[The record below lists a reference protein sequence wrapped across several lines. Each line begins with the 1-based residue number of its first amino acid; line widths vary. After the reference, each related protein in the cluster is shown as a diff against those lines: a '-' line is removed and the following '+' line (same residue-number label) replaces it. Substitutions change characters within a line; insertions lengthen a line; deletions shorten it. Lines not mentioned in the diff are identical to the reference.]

1 MEIWKNIINYETLYQ
16 ISNLGNVKRL
26 NTNFIDASGRQQ
38 NVPEK
43 ILKQSF
49 DGVGYLQ
56 VNLSKNGISKHFAIH
71 RLVAIHFI
79 DNLYNLLY
87 VNHKDKNKI
96 NNSITNLEW
105 VSASENLSHAKDKQ
119 NTTSKYVGI
128 SFNKHRNTWRARI
141 TINGKLITIGTFK
154 TEEEANI
161 SKTQY
166 LLENNIQN
174 KYM

>member
-26 NTNFIDASGRQQ
+26 NTKFIDVLGRQQ

-79 DNLYNLLY
+79 DNFFNLQY

-166 LLENNIQN
+166 LQENNIQN